1 MVSTTKNSIHI
12 IECPF
17 GDAAG
22 KPNTADSGKVMQAIL
37 EKPLKDLGLI
47 EEWLIVET
55 PKMKVQETHVEGK
68 IRNYSAV
75 RSAVHTLAD
84 CVAAAL
90 WNDKKPL
97 ILGGDHSQGTAT
109 VKATLLVDVLRGIKS
124 GKVDIDQKTSKE
136 IIDLANHNEFA
147 AAAEIIQKHYDQ
159 DPSAKES
166 IDKIVNN
173 NAVVWLDT
181 HGDYNTPEISGSG
194 NLHGMSLKAV
204 VQGSNIEG
212 FSDLYGTFTSVPPS
226 NIYVVGHRDLD
237 PIEIDHMKQDGVNF
251 MPYSLVA
258 DYGSASETKFDVK
271 IKSVGNKNN
280 KNLSS
285 FSDVVKEIETEI
297 SNRGLNQITSH
308 DIDVAHG
315 KFTSATGTPQGLI
328 EGAKLPLSEEVVTK
342 EMIRPNA
349 NDKSPSGPSPA
360 AVRDAVK
367 SIVNR
372 KGVADLTEVSA
383 YITVETEEGKKYIVD
398 TASLVTGMQALVVMI
413 APESENIRGIKPNRT
428 AQEVSLLKKVANE
441 IEKNFP
447 DYNFFTEKGDKKFD
461 IKKLVTDLIT
471 PAIESRSK

>member
-1 MVSTTKNSIHI
+1 MVSSTKNSIRI
-12 IECPF
+12 IEYPF

-47 EEWLIVET
+47 EEWITVET
-55 PKMKVQETHVEGK
+55 PKIKVQETYLEGK
-68 IRNYSAV
+68 IRNFSAV
-75 RSAVHTLAD
+75 KSAVNTLAN
-84 CVAAAL
+84 CIATAL

-109 VKATLLVDVLRGIKS
+109 VKATLLVDVLRGIRD
-124 GKVDIDQKTSKE
+124 GRVDIDQNIGTE
-136 IIDLANHNEFA
+136 IINLANRSEFEEA
-147 AAAEIIQKHYDQ
+147 ARIIQKHYDENHNT
-159 DPSAKES
+159 KES
-166 IDKIVNN
+166 IDKIVNK
-173 NAVVWLDT
+173 NAVVWLDS

-194 NLHGMSLKAV
+194 NFHGMSLKV
-204 VQGSNIEG
+204 VTKDSNIEG
-212 FSDLYGTFTSVPPS
+212 FSDLFGTFTSVSPN

-237 PIEIDHMKQDGVNF
+237 PIEIDHMKKDGINF

-258 DYGSASETKFDVK
+258 DYGSASETKFNVK

-280 KNLSS
+280 NNLSS

-328 EGAKLPLSEEVVTK
+328 EGSKLPLSEEIITK

-349 NDKSPSGPSPA
+349 NDASPSGPSPS

-367 SIVNR
+367 SVVNR

-383 YITVETEEGKKYIVD
+383 YIRVETEEGKKYIVD
-398 TASLVTGMQALVVMI
+398 TASLVTGMQALVAMI
-413 APESENIRGIKPNRT
+413 APESESIRGIKPNRT
-428 AQEVSLLKKVANE
+428 AQEVSLLKEVANE

-447 DYNFFTEKGDKKFD
+447 DYNFFTENGNKKFD
-461 IKKLVTDLIT
+461 IKKLVTDLIS